1 MTTALPGAS
10 KRSYADLKE
19 LGSDGKII
27 AGGTALVIMM
37 KQQLLQPSCVISLRN
52 VAGLSDISENNGS
65 VHIGG
70 LVSHAHLDASDV
82 VQGKLPVLGATYH
95 HVATQRVRTMATVG
109 GGLAHADPNQDPP
122 PTFIALGA
130 SFELG
135 SAGGTRSVAAE
146 DFFSDYYETVLDP
159 EEIVTGVSVPLM
171 GGQQRRRLSQVP
183 AALGRRLRHRQRRRG
198 GHPRRRQ
205 VHHPGRPH
213 RHGQRQHH
221 ARPGDGFR
229 GRSQRA
235 AGEGRGACAKPAR
248 RPRSTPTRSATSAA
262 RGPTRRRWPPCS
274 SGGRWNRPSPTR
286 PEQRRNRVKFSQSA
300 TVPAGR
306 EPLWQLLMDI
316 PRVATCLPGVQDVEQ
331 VDGET
336 YQGTLKVRV
345 GPIALSLQGKIVLEE
360 KDQDAWRAALRAEA
374 EDRRVA
380 GAMRGKS
387 TMELKE
393 LSAEETEL
401 TVETDVNILGKIG
414 EFGQPIIRKKADQML
429 NTFIDNI
436 KKELAAN

>member
-1 MTTALPGAS
+1 MIAFDYRTPGSLEEA
-10 KRSYADLKE
+10 YADLKE

-171 GGQQRRRLSQVP
+171 
-183 AALGRRLRHRQRRRG
+183 AANSGAAYLKFLPRSADDYATVSAAAVV
-198 GHPRRRQ
+198 HPRRRQ

-221 ARPGDGFR
+221 AGPGDGLR
-229 GRSQRA
+229 GRAQGA
-235 AGEGRGACAKPAR
+235 AGEGRGPAR
-248 RPRSTPTRSATSAA
+248 SRREGQGPHRP
-262 RGPTRRRWPPCS
+262 G
-274 SGGRWNRPSPTR
+274 
-286 PEQRRNRVKFSQSA
+286 QR
-300 TVPAGR
+300 
-306 EPLWQLLMDI
+306 L
-316 PRVATCLPGVQDVEQ
+316 PRLGI
-331 VDGET
+331 
-336 YQGTLKVRV
+336 L
-345 GPIALSLQGKIVLEE
+345 
-360 KDQDAWRAALRAEA
+360 QDA
-374 EDRRVA
+374 DGRRVRPARARA
-380 GAMRGKS
+380 GHRQRI
-387 TMELKE
+387 
-393 LSAEETEL
+393 LSNGGIE
-401 TVETDVNILGKIG
+401 
-414 EFGQPIIRKKADQML
+414 
-429 NTFIDNI
+429 
-436 KKELAAN
+436 